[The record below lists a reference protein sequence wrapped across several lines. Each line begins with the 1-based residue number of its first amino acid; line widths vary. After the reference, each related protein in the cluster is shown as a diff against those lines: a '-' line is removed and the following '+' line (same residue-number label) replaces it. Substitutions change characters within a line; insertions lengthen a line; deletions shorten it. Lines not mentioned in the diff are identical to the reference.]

1 MIKNFVLTVSNN
13 PVFVATEESPARRM
27 EAKKRGGVFRDL
39 YGVGVRE
46 IYVARLPV
54 PVYTTGPNFFT
65 TNPYF
70 QKKNFSHPNI
80 TTPSER

>member
-1 MIKNFVLTVSNN
+1 M
-13 PVFVATEESPARRM
+13 
-27 EAKKRGGVFRDL
+27 
-39 YGVGVRE
+39 GVRE

-70 QKKNFSHPNI
+70 QKKFFFPPEYNDSVGEIND
-80 TTPSER
+80 ERNDFPGAQRDARFFFF